1 METGKI
7 SLEKILQE
15 QGYLKTEDALNL
27 FTTSRFLFSRA
38 SSQRPVS
45 WRSFSLSDLYKKLLV
60 VLFSAAQTPVKKS
73 AARMDD

>member
-27 FTTSRFLFSRA
+27 LQPVVFYLAGLHRSGRFHGA
-38 SSQRPVS
+38 VS
-45 WRSFSLSDLYKKLLV
+45 PSAIYIKLLV